1 MNIRLLAKRNIQG
14 NAQRYLAYF
23 FSIVLSVS
31 IFFIYASFI
40 FHPDVVHANI
50 PGGQLISKGLIA
62 AEIVIIIFSVFLSL
76 IRMQHL
82 YSREKKSL
90 GC

>member
-50 PGGQLISKGLIA
+50 PGDS
-62 AEIVIIIFSVFLSL
+62 
-76 IRMQHL
+76 
-82 YSREKKSL
+82 
-90 GC
+90 